1 MSQMQLNVMMV
12 KTQLMVSRMIDKAQD
27 EKLER
32 MERVLEELKPMAKM
46 LQQIVDDRTVP
57 RNIRAAADE
66 ALEALARK
74 GPIGLIGPSGPSSS
88 KKEKKEDKNLRIS
101 TAISVLDD
109 IINDPNM
116 PMYTRTQ
123 IWNIVSML
131 EQKRSE

>member
-1 MSQMQLNVMMV
+1 MVKILDIIDPKVGQTGQMQVA
-12 KTQLMVSRMIDKAQD
+12 VSRMVEEGQD

-32 MERVLEELKPMAKM
+32 MARVLDELKPIAKM
-46 LQQIVDDRTVP
+46 LQQIIDDRTVP

-66 ALEALARK
+66 ALESLACK
-74 GPIGLIGPSGPSSS
+74 GHSRS
-88 KKEKKEDKNLRIS
+88 EKEDKNLRIS

-131 EQKRSE
+131 EQKRSD